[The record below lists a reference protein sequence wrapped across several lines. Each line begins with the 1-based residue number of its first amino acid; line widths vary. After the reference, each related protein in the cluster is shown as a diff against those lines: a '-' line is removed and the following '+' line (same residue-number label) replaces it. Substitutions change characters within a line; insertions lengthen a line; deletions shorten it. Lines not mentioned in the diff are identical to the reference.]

1 MTDRSFHVH
10 KSNTKKIISSILV
23 LILFAGFFSVVDSN
37 SNTKA
42 AYASGDQPILGGST
56 LTPAQIAKYFRSVN
70 KSSLYST
77 YRGTV
82 SIDTLCKRRIR
93 RGCPWRHGIY
103 TRYKRNGLVQLR
115 QFCSIAITK

>member
-82 SIDTLCKRRIR
+82 SIDTLA
-93 RGCPWRHGIY
+93 
-103 TRYKRNGLVQLR
+103 QL
-115 QFCSIAITK
+115 FCRTKPNNSKS